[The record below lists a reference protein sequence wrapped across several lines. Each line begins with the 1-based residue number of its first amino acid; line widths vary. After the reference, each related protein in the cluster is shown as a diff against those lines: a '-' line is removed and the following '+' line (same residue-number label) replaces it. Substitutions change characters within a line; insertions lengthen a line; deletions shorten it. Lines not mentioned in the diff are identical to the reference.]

1 MSKIQKSQFINANTL
16 VLTLFI
22 TLFANLGFTLE
33 PWTGLTN
40 PPQQKGKYFLHT
52 GFMFDAVLQ
61 TAIFSY
67 NLESPVIAETE
78 FDIIYLDKVMIPKGT
93 KIIGYASILKSAD
106 RVNVF
111 FHTMVF
117 PNGQEIK
124 FAGIALHTDG
134 SAGVPGKVKKHKE
147 NVPAKV
153 LLEAAAN
160 IAAPGVGGA
169 VVKELTA
176 EQAKEMAYKP
186 TYSITVKKGTPI
198 LIYNIE
204 RIEY

>member
-1 MSKIQKSQFINANTL
+1 MSKTQKSQFINAFAL

-22 TLFANLGFTLE
+22 TLFANLCFALE

-40 PPQQKGKYFLHT
+40 PPPQKGKYFLHT

-134 SAGVPGKVKKHKE
+134 SAGVPGKVKRHKE

>member
-1 MSKIQKSQFINANTL
+1 MKKSFAIFL
-16 VLTLFI
+16 LLILFSVSYCV
-22 TLFANLGFTLE
+22 E

-40 PPQQKGKYFLHT
+40 PPEQKGKYFLHT
-52 GFMFDAVLQ
+52 GFIFDAVLV
-61 TAIFSY
+61 TSIFSY

-78 FDIIYLDKVMIPKGT
+78 YDIIYLDKVMIPKGT
-93 KIIGYASILKSAD
+93 KLIGYASVLKSDD

-124 FAGIALHTDG
+124 FSGLALHTDG
-134 SAGVPGKVKKHKE
+134 SAGIPGKVKKQKAQI
-147 NVPAKV
+147 PARI
-153 LLEAAAN
+153 LLESAAN
-160 IAAPGVGGA
+160 IAAPGIGGA
-169 VVKELTA
+169 IVRELTA
-176 EQAKEMAYKP
+176 EQAKEMTYKP
-186 TYSITVKKGTPI
+186 TYSIFVKKNTPI

>member
-1 MSKIQKSQFINANTL
+1 MSKTQKSQFINANTL

>member
-1 MSKIQKSQFINANTL
+1 
-16 VLTLFI
+16 
-22 TLFANLGFTLE
+22 
-33 PWTGLTN
+33 
-40 PPQQKGKYFLHT
+40 
-52 GFMFDAVLQ
+52 MFDAVLQ

-93 KIIGYASILKSAD
+93 KIIGYASVLKSAD

-124 FAGIALHTDG
+124 FSGLALHTDG
-134 SAGVPGKVKKHKE
+134 SAGIPGKVKKHKE
-147 NVPAKV
+147 NIPARV

>member
-1 MSKIQKSQFINANTL
+1 MSKTQKSQFINANTL

-33 PWTGLTN
+33 PWSGLTN